1 MLLFYKVVMGLLV
14 LSVTHSVLA
23 NDATAYS
30 ASLTAMQGSWGFAPG
45 ALPAFVIHD
54 KTLQEGASLNRTLNS
69 LDFKDN
75 QLTGNMLVD
84 KDLHET
90 CVVSLH
96 RQAENLMLKR
106 LSCKRMPVD
115 PEHEIKLFKVKPLK
129 VFNFAELNCAALQ
142 TELAKSF
149 EYFRNACMRAIDTGK
164 NQPYLLQVPNINQE
178 KYQQVSRF
186 ISLVDAMQQKHCVI
200 ENESNFNTIFVCG
213 R

>member
-1 MLLFYKVVMGLLV
+1 MLLSYKILTVFIMLF
-14 LSVTHSVLA
+14 VTHTVSA
-23 NDATAYS
+23 NGTTENS
-30 ASLTAMQGSWGFAPG
+30 AILTAMQGSWGFAPN
-45 ALPAFVIHD
+45 ALPAFVIKD

-75 QLTGNMLVD
+75 QFTGNMLVD

-142 TELAKSF
+142 TELAKSS

-164 NQPYLLQVPNINQE
+164 NQPYLLQVPNIILL

-200 ENESNFNTIFVCG
+200 ENESNLNTIFICG